1 MNVFI
6 AVLAQ
11 SEVAKNDETNLKEVE
26 ESEADIVK
34 TSNEITLMVAGYE
47 NQFAE
52 LKVGERSSSQIGAIG
67 FIRDYF

>member
-52 LKVGERSSSQIGAIG
+52 LKVG
-67 FIRDYF
+67 